1 MVVVYFHDN
10 PQLLYRSPVY
20 RRLLDLPSLVSKK
33 SHFLFGPRATGKTT
47 LIEQTLPRAQV
58 IDLLHAQTLLRLV
71 RNPSVLEESI
81 TDPSRVVV
89 IDEVQKL
96 PAILDEVQRLIQKKK
111 VTFLLTGSS
120 ARKLRHGG
128 ANLLAGRAREA
139 RLFPLTSREIDRFD
153 LMHLLN
159 NGGLPDIYDSNE
171 PDEDLSSYVAT
182 YLQEEIKA
190 EAVTRNVGAFAEFL
204 EVIALANGQEIN
216 YEGFASDLQVSP
228 GTLKNYLQILE
239 DTLIG
244 FRIPGFVATRKRKA
258 TSRAKH
264 YLFDLGVT
272 RSLARGGTIR
282 AGSKAFGDAFEHF
295 LVLEMRAYLSYR
307 RRRVDMC
314 YWRSVSKFEVDL
326 VVGGEVAV
334 EIKATRQVGDKHLK
348 GLRALKEEGLLKRF
362 IAVSLDSEER
372 HTSDGIEILPW
383 QLFLDELWS
392 DRIV

>member
-1 MVVVYFHDN
+1 M
-10 PQLLYRSPVY
+10 Y
-20 RRLLDLPSLVSKK
+20 RRVLDLPKLLEKK

-47 LIEQTLPRAQV
+47 LVHHALPQAQV
-58 IDLLHAQTLLRLV
+58 VDLLHAQTHLRLV
-71 RNPSVLEESI
+71 RNPSLLAESI
-81 TDPSRVVV
+81 ADTSRVVV

-96 PAILDEVQRLIQKKK
+96 PIILDEVQRLIQSKGI
-111 VTFLLTGSS
+111 TFLLTGSS

-139 RLFPLTSREIDRFD
+139 RLFPLTSREIDRFN
-153 LMHLLN
+153 LLRLLN
-159 NGGLPDIYDSNE
+159 HGGLPEIYDSDE
-171 PDEDLSSYVAT
+171 PDEDLASYVAT

-204 EVIALANGQEIN
+204 DVIALANGQELN

-244 FRIPGFVATRKRKA
+244 FRIPGYVATRKRKA

-272 RSLARGGTIR
+272 RFLARGGPIR
-282 AGSKAFGDAFEHF
+282 ERSKAFGDAFEHF
-295 LVLEMRAYLSYR
+295 LILEIRAYLSYS
-307 RRRVDMC
+307 RRRVEMR

-326 VVGGEVAV
+326 VLGNELAI
-334 EIKATRQVGDKHLK
+334 EIKATHQVTDKHLR
-348 GLRALKEEGLLKRF
+348 GLRALKEEGLMQRC
-362 IAVSLDSEER
+362 IAVSLDAGER
-372 HTSDGIEILPW
+372 HTTDGIEILPW
-383 QLFLDELWS
+383 EVFLDRLWAHQ
-392 DRIV
+392 IV